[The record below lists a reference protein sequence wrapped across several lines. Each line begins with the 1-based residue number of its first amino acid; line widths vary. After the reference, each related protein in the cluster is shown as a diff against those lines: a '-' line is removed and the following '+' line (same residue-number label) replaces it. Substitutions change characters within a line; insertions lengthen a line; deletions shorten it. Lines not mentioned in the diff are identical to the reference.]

1 MLKSV
6 FENGVIGKGKN
17 MIFKHDL
24 LLNAHHNLIKL
35 FFQFLPDVIIYPLI
49 NGKNVMYLLLRYDD
63 RLEYDLFSDY
73 WMIGG

>member
-1 MLKSV
+1 
-6 FENGVIGKGKN
+6 
-17 MIFKHDL
+17 MIP
-24 LLNAHHNLIKL
+24 ALIKL